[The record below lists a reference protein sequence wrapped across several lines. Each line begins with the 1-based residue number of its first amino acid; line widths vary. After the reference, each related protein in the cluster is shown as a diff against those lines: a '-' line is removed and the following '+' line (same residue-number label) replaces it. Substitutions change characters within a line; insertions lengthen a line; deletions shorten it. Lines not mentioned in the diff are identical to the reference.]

1 MSNSHTI
8 ADSQSVMVQGEPGTE
23 ALAQSQNLI
32 FVLTSYALDPNRSIL
47 TRLLIDL
54 DRKFMF
60 LPIERFFQSAVK
72 IAKTDLILIDA
83 VHLSQAGF
91 ASRVPQLLFDYQDAC
106 AVVSD
111 QGNQMPSTNPE
122 RFVSHQ
128 QLRRQLSLPA
138 TVNRPAAMQ
147 VTVLDHNQT
156 PSPERNLLAEA
167 EVDDKTPDL
176 ASTTPNLES
185 LFDQKLA
192 IERARGQRI
201 LAMDLYHL
209 LKVSLEEDLADLA
222 AALRDNDLSQLQRIL
237 HKLSGALALTGARQL
252 EHAVERAKRALK
264 TGEDLSA
271 ARSVL
276 LAGEPLL
283 ALMNHVSWEAPP
295 K

>member
-1 MSNSHTI
+1 MSNSHTT
-8 ADSQSVMVQGEPGTE
+8 ADSQSVLAHGEPGIE

-60 LPIERFFQSAVK
+60 LPIERFIQSAVK

-83 VHLSQAGF
+83 VHLSQAGC
-91 ASRVPQLLFDYQDAC
+91 ASRVPKLLFDYQDAF

-111 QGNQMPSTNPE
+111 KGNQTPSTNPE

-128 QLRRQLSLPA
+128 QLRRQLSLLA
-138 TVNRPAAMQ
+138 TVNSPVATE
-147 VTVLDHNQT
+147 VTVLGHHQT

-167 EVDDKTPDL
+167 EVDDKPPDL
-176 ASTTPNLES
+176 ALTTTNLGS

-222 AALRDNDLSQLQRIL
+222 AALSDNDLSQLQRIL

-252 EHAVERAKRALK
+252 EQAVERAKKALK
-264 TGEDLSA
+264 TGEDLTA

>member
-1 MSNSHTI
+1 MSNSHI
-8 ADSQSVMVQGEPGTE
+8 AADSQSVMVQGEPKTQ

-32 FVLTSYALDPNRSIL
+32 FVLTSYALDPNRAIL

-54 DRKFMF
+54 DRKFML
-60 LPIERFFQSAVK
+60 LPIERFTQSAIK

-83 VHLSQAGF
+83 VHLSQAGC
-91 ASRVPQLLFDYQDAC
+91 ASRVPKLLFDYQDAC
-106 AVVSD
+106 AVVGD
-111 QGNQMPSTNPE
+111 QGNQTPSTNPE

-138 TVNRPAAMQ
+138 TVNRPASPQ
-147 VTVLDHNQT
+147 IIVLDHNQT

-176 ASTTPNLES
+176 ALTTPNLES

-192 IERARGQRI
+192 IERARGQRN

-222 AALRDNDLSQLQRIL
+222 TALSDNDLSQLQRIL

-252 EHAVERAKRALK
+252 EQAVERAKKALK
-264 TGEDLSA
+264 TGEDLST